1 MSAPER
7 LDDKAFER
15 LLEIHGGRA
24 ERWPEGSRESLRR
37 LLESSAEARTRW
49 EEAKRLDALLDAL
62 PSIEPAP
69 TLMASIASLPARH
82 PRRQG
87 VAWWPFGR
95 SLAPLLAWGAAAV
108 LGLLVGLSDAPILD
122 FSDGDASDGA
132 GAIDVATID
141 NGSAGEDWAD
151 VSALATGA
159 DWDSEDE

>member
-7 LDDKAFER
+7 LDFKAFER

-37 LLESSAEARTRW
+37 LLEGSAEARSRW
-49 EEAKRLDALLDAL
+49 EDAQRLDALLDAL

-87 VAWWPFGR
+87 VSWWPFGR
-95 SLAPLLAWGAAAV
+95 SMAPLFAWGAAAV
-108 LGLLVGLSDAPILD
+108 LGLVVGLAEAPSLD
-122 FSDGDASDGA
+122 LGDGDASDG
-132 GAIDVATID
+132 VATID
-141 NGSAGEDWAD
+141 GDDGSAGDDWAD